1 MSKVMDE
8 SSFNRN
14 NVFTHLVLDEQELGS
29 SSKWR
34 PKHVDEVFAKTSF
47 INMAKVMDESSCNW
61 NNYSAF
67 LDGALAPAEARM
79 NVFLNGECKSWGP
92 GGGATVTQTVH
103 NWVSSDSAWDCLWSY
118 PSPSITKKRLNSH
131 RERQWQ
137 WTLQKLPGR
146 IVGMVGALSM
156 GALHCTHGWCG
167 CQPICKAGARA
178 GSSLDWYETSRPT
191 CEILLG
197 LS

>member
-29 SSKWR
+29 SSKR
-34 PKHVDEVFAKTSF
+34 SPKHVNEVFAQTSF

-79 NVFLNGECKSWGP
+79 NVFLNGECKSLGP
-92 GGGATVTQTVH
+92 GAAVVLSHKQFTIGCHLIQRGTASDLIRVH
-103 NWVSSDSAWDCLWSY
+103 WSQQSVWIHTGTGNGNGHCKSYQGELLAWW
-118 PSPSITKKRLNSH
+118 
-131 RERQWQ
+131 
-137 WTLQKLPGR
+137 
-146 IVGMVGALSM
+146 AL
-156 GALHCTHGWCG
+156 
-167 CQPICKAGARA
+167 
-178 GSSLDWYETSRPT
+178 
-191 CEILLG
+191 
-197 LS
+197 